1 METEALIP
9 PYLAN
14 DKEMLDEVMKFS
26 TDGESLPPANIIQ
39 EKRQTL
45 AIEIRRRFGGY
56 YEFAKHFG
64 KTKGVIVNWTME
76 EVYQRLF
83 AMLDTEG
90 SLKSLSKSGTL
101 HDKVTKDVRLAF
113 YEECLKR
120 KVEIP
125 EEEIDYLVGMAKRY
139 RYHENDTESQQKTA
153 QKLLKEMNIDYE
165 SIPSKNRAWSAKLSD
180 EQVRAIRSKAEKGTK
195 LKHLAEEYNVSIDT
209 IRRVVN
215 RKYYSNVI

>member
-1 METEALIP
+1 
-9 PYLAN
+9 
-14 DKEMLDEVMKFS
+14 
-26 TDGESLPPANIIQ
+26 
-39 EKRQTL
+39 
-45 AIEIRRRFGGY
+45 
-56 YEFAKHFG
+56 
-64 KTKGVIVNWTME
+64 
-76 EVYQRLF
+76 
-83 AMLDTEG
+83 MLDTEG

-125 EEEIDYLVGMAKRY
+125 EEEIDYLVGMANRY